1 MNSEREIGM
10 NWAQDP
16 KVKSLAKALR
26 ILECFSVD
34 TPELGVTE
42 LAEMNHITKSNAHNI
57 LTTFQQGGY
66 VVKQPNGK
74 YALGLQLLE
83 FSYII
88 NQHLGY
94 PRAVYDL
101 LTDLA
106 NKTGEIVYFGL
117 PHGTDVLYLYVAH
130 PIARMQE
137 LPYRDMLG
145 EHAPLY
151 CTGIGKA
158 ILSAMP
164 EEEWEKHITPVRT
177 PFTDATVI
185 DHDQIIE
192 ELWRTRRR
200 GYSIDNCGR
209 EYNVRCVGAPVFS
222 GTGRLVAG
230 ISTSGPV
237 SAMTD
242 EKLLHCSKLVID
254 TARRMRERIYH

>member
-1 MNSEREIGM
+1 MDET
-10 NWAQDP
+10 QDP

-26 ILECFSVD
+26 ILECFTAQ

-42 LAEMNHITKSNAHNI
+42 LAEMNGITKSNAHNI

-66 VVKQPNGK
+66 IEKLPNGK
-74 YALGLQLLE
+74 YTLGLQLLE

-88 NQHLGY
+88 NQRLGY

-101 LTDLA
+101 LVDLA
-106 NKTGEIVYFGL
+106 NKTGEVVYFGL

-130 PIARMQE
+130 PVGRMQE

-158 ILSAMP
+158 ILAAMP
-164 EEEWEKHITPVRT
+164 EEEWDAHITADRK
-177 PFTDATVI
+177 PFTSATVI
-185 DHDQIIE
+185 DYNQIID

-200 GYSIDNCGR
+200 GYSIDNAER
-209 EYNVRCVGAPVFS
+209 EENVRCVGAPVYS
-222 GTGRLVAG
+222 AAGNLVAG
-230 ISTSGPV
+230 ISTSGPASV
-237 SAMTD
+237 MTD
-242 EKLLHCSKLVID
+242 EKLVRCSKYLTD
-254 TARRMRERIYH
+254 TALRMRDRIYH